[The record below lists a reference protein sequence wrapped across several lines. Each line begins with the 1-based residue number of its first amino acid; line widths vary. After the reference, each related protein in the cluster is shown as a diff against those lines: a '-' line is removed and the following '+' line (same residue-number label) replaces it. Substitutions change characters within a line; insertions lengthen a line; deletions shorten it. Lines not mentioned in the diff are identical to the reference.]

1 MRNQLWSVPPFRKM
15 PDRRIRKARFKDR
28 DLRVLIDSV
37 MERRGDIFG
46 EGGQPPTMQSRRQA
60 WLFVME
66 KVNAVSGTRR
76 TWEEVRKKVH
86 DLKKSTKEKLAYNRR
101 ARQLSCGGRPDIKT
115 LTEFE
120 NDMILLFGKESFEGL
135 DTVDLGV
142 MSRLSECEP
151 MYSYSAILYLFT
163 DQGET
168 SGSSTTAA
176 KQHLTPKYQISSPQA
191 EAGTSIDTPTGGGNS
206 VEDEEELGES
216 LNISEDRGPILV
228 DDERS
233 SFEGWRP
240 HMLGPPIE
248 ADADTD
254 LSGPAFKRRLLEHEF
269 SVEQSLAS
277 IHTTVEDGMV
287 MLDQRLCALQSAIEH
302 VATPVAS
309 AVETSLTQALDTVGS
324 SLMNAHS
331 AAIEVLGSK
340 LQEAVKAGF
349 TSLGERLQA
358 TMAEGFQSLIEAQ
371 CSMLT
376 QIIGQREKLASSTG
390 IVHAHQVDSHS
401 SGGLVP
407 PKKKQ
412 VTAGAVSE
420 NLESRATQHQRPMGL
435 MQVHQG

>member
-1 MRNQLWSVPPFRKM
+1 MRNQMWGVPAFRRL

-37 MERRGDIFG
+37 MERRSDIFG
-46 EGGQPPTMQSRRQA
+46 EGGQPPSMQSRRQA

-66 KVNAVSGTRR
+66 KVNAVSGTHR

-101 ARQLSCGGRPDIKT
+101 SRQESMGDQPDIKT

-120 NDMILLFGKESFEGL
+120 NDMIVLFGKETFEGL
-135 DTVDLGV
+135 DPMDLGV
-142 MSRLSECEP
+142 TSRLC
-151 MYSYSAILYLFT
+151 
-163 DQGET
+163 DQGEA
-168 SGSSTTAA
+168 SGSSTFVA
-176 KQHLTPKYQISSPQA
+176 KQHHAPKYQMSPPHL
-191 EAGTSIDTPTGGGNS
+191 EAGTSTDTPTGGDDS
-206 VEDEEELGES
+206 VEDEEELGNS
-216 LNISEDRGPILV
+216 LNISEGGAPVLV

-233 SFEGWRP
+233 PFEGWRP
-240 HMLGPPIE
+240 PVLGLPIE
-248 ADADTD
+248 ADVDTD

-287 MLDQRLCALQSAIEH
+287 MLDQRMCALQSAIEQLS
-302 VATPVAS
+302 TPVAS
-309 AVETSLTQALDTVGS
+309 AVESSLTQALESVGS
-324 SLMNAHS
+324 SLMNAHT

-340 LQEAVKAGF
+340 LQEAVKVGF
-349 TSLGERLQA
+349 ISLGERLQA

-376 QIIGQREKLASSTG
+376 QIIGQREKIAPISATTQSCPAG
-390 IVHAHQVDSHS
+390 GHS
-401 SGGLVP
+401 SKGSLPAKHP
-407 PKKKQ
+407 PQ
-412 VTAGAVSE
+412 ATAASE
-420 NLESRATQHQRPMGL
+420 RLESKATQHQRPLAL

>member
-1 MRNQLWSVPPFRKM
+1 M
-15 PDRRIRKARFKDR
+15 D
-28 DLRVLIDSV
+28 
-37 MERRGDIFG
+37 
-46 EGGQPPTMQSRRQA
+46 
-60 WLFVME
+60 

-101 ARQLSCGGRPDIKT
+101 SRQVSGGGRPDIKT

-120 NDMILLFGKESFEGL
+120 NDMILLFGKDSFEGL
-135 DTVDLGV
+135 DTVDLSV
-142 MSRLSECEP
+142 MSRLS
-151 MYSYSAILYLFT
+151 

-168 SGSSTTAA
+168 SGSSTIAA
-176 KQHLTPKYQISSPQA
+176 KQHHTPKYQMSPPRH
-191 EAGTSIDTPTGGGNS
+191 EAGTSTDTPTGGDGS

-216 LNISEDRGPILV
+216 VNISEEGGPILV
-228 DDERS
+228 DDERA

-240 HMLGPPIE
+240 HVLGPPIE

-324 SLMNAHS
+324 SLMNAHT
-331 AAIEVLGSK
+331 AALEVLGSK
-340 LQEAVKAGF
+340 LHEAVKAGF
-349 TSLGERLQA
+349 DSLGQRLQA

-376 QIIGQREKLASSTG
+376 QIIGQRERMASAGGAAQARPVSG
-390 IVHAHQVDSHS
+390 HP
-401 SGGLVP
+401 SGGSVP
-407 PKKKQ
+407 PKNPTQ
-412 VTAGAVSE
+412 VSAGAVSE
-420 NLESRATQHQRPMGL
+420 SLETRATPHQRPLAL

>member
-1 MRNQLWSVPPFRKM
+1 MRNQLWSAPPFRKM

-101 ARQLSCGGRPDIKT
+101 SRQVSCGGRPDIKT

-135 DTVDLGV
+135 DTVDLSV
-142 MSRLSECEP
+142 VSRLS
-151 MYSYSAILYLFT
+151 

-168 SGSSTTAA
+168 SGSSTIAA
-176 KQHLTPKYQISSPQA
+176 KQHHTPKYQMSPPQPG
-191 EAGTSIDTPTGGGNS
+191 AGTSTDTPTGGDGS

-216 LNISEDRGPILV
+216 LNISEEGGPILV

-240 HMLGPPIE
+240 HVLGPPIE

-309 AVETSLTQALDTVGS
+309 AVETSLTQAIDTVGS
-324 SLMNAHS
+324 SLMNAHT

-349 TSLGERLQA
+349 NSLGERLQA

-376 QIIGQREKLASSTG
+376 QIIGQREKLASTSG
-390 IVHAHQVDSHS
+390 IAQARPVSSHS
-401 SGGLVP
+401 SGGSVP
-407 PKKKQ
+407 PKSSAQ
-412 VTAGAVSE
+412 ATAGAVSE
-420 NLESRATQHQRPMGL
+420 NTESRATQHQRPLAL